1 MSKLFWLIV
10 FILIFTLTVIMINY
24 SMFRFSS
31 EAKYDSGTGWPSFYE
46 AYKTSPNHSNV
57 IERPENSA
65 DFVTFRTEVICK
77 KVGMK

>member
-1 MSKLFWLIV
+1 MGAFLEVQIILVNHFFVNIYSHYDELLHVSFQLRSEVWLWDRV
-10 FILIFTLTVIMINY
+10 AIFLRGI
-24 SMFRFSS
+24 
-31 EAKYDSGTGWPSFYE
+31 G
-46 AYKTSPNHSNV
+46 HSNV